1 MVNMLLTFPP
11 FKKLYRKTDIK
22 KDKSHAEMSDKRM
35 QDKAQKGSIEEIL
48 TNEGFEEF

>member
-1 MVNMLLTFPP
+1 MSYKQVHETFWTAP
-11 FKKLYRKTDIK
+11 DVK
-22 KDKSHAEMSDKRM
+22 KDKSHADISDKRM